1 MGNEITIDKVRGF
14 EMKIKTQGVDL
25 TKNLFH
31 LHGVDAHGK
40 VLVRKRLNR
49 NKLLE
54 LMANLPPFM

>member
-1 MGNEITIDKVRGF
+1 
-14 EMKIKTQGVDL
+14 MKIKTQGVDL

-54 LMANLPPFM
+54 LMANLPHFM